1 MVFLVQEPVR
11 RQRQEQQPHLLLWC
25 LQLVFLFQMRPS
37 WFAVQMLELPLL
49 LLELRPLP
57 LLKLEPIILQLIQI
71 ALRFK

>member
-1 MVFLVQEPVR
+1 MVFLVQGPVR

-25 LQLVFLFQMRPS
+25 LQLVLLCQMRPS

-49 LLELRPLP
+49 LLELRLLP